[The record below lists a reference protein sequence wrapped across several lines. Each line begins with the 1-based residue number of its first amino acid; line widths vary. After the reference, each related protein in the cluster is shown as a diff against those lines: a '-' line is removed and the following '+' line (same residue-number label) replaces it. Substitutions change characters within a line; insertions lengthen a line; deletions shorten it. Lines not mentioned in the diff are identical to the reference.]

1 MNKTVDIQNLDPNS
15 LQLQNYSPQ
24 DESLITN
31 RIADIA
37 FDPTEDYV
45 EYFILDLNDNVL
57 FSDTDGYPRFQL
69 VDNKVTL
76 DPVANLEIE
85 GFTEGQYKVLY
96 NFLKRKLLS
105 SPYDPFFIQDISG
118 DRTELRL
125 NTTKISNQNVVD
137 LTNQFA
143 NQMAIYR
150 IYNKS
155 EL

>member
-57 FSDTDGYPRFQL
+57 F
-69 VDNKVTL
+69 
-76 DPVANLEIE
+76 LE
-85 GFTEGQYKVLY
+85 
-96 NFLKRKLLS
+96 
-105 SPYDPFFIQDISG
+105 
-118 DRTELRL
+118 
-125 NTTKISNQNVVD
+125 
-137 LTNQFA
+137 
-143 NQMAIYR
+143 
-150 IYNKS
+150 
-155 EL
+155 